1 MEYEE
6 EIYRI
11 KKQAN
16 SKIKKLKFI
25 INQLELK
32 NYNLELKQNSVESQ
46 KNSVKSRNVDL
57 TKQVFDFKKRDAHFR
72 RKLDEY
78 EKCISMIK
86 SYFNLDNI
94 EEISNYIQKNI
105 IEKKS
110 DLEAKEKELEFKQMT
125 IDIQPEI
132 EFPKS
137 LKNANRPKR

>member
-1 MEYEE
+1 MENEE

-16 SKIKKLKFI
+16 LKIKNFKFI
-25 INQLELK
+25 INQLELE
-32 NYNLELKQNSVESQ
+32 NYNLELKQNLVES
-46 KNSVKSRNVDL
+46 KYDSIKSRNVDL
-57 TKQVFDFKKRDAHFR
+57 TKQIFDFKKRDANFR

-78 EKCISMIK
+78 EKCILMIK

-94 EEISNYIQKNI
+94 EQISNYIQRNI

-110 DLEAKEKELEFKQMT
+110 DLEVKEKELEFKQMN

-132 EFPKS
+132 ELPKNI
-137 LKNANRPKR
+137 KINQRKY